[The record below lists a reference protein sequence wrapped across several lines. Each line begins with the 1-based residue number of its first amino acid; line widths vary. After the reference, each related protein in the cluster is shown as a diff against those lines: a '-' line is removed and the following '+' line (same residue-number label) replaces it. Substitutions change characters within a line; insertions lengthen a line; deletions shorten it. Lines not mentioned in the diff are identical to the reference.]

1 MNAYRQRFKD
11 LFSNIK
17 VTWVGMFA
25 SLTFKSMALNRV
37 KFDFLSAGI
46 LSVFSLALL
55 ATLDWFMRRSNFL
68 GTLRF
73 NFRSLESEAMQIG
86 AFLLC
91 GAIAAR
97 FIQKNASLN
106 SPISALLV
114 FTVLTSAKLLTI
126 LLGTAIGVLPWRWLS
141 KLDHVYIPLALLLW
155 FYLFCYVNLR
165 RGLLLEP
172 RHCVVALLPLF
183 FLQAFQNRVPP
194 HEFWREVTVAKNT
207 INPASEDVLEKQAG
221 MLAAQLMAIA
231 TQRPGMH
238 DVYFLGF
245 APFATEDVF
254 KLELDAIVPL
264 MEQRFGARD
273 RTLRLS
279 NHLSTLDK
287 HPFASLSNLRKALF
301 SIATKMNADED
312 VFVLYIT
319 SHGSRQHSI
328 ASRFPPM
335 DFNEVTPQ
343 NLRAMLDA
351 SGIKNRVLII
361 SACYSGGFI
370 EPLKDPNTLIMTAAA
385 ADKPSFGCGAE
396 SDFTYF
402 GKAVLDEQ
410 LRKNTLSF
418 EQAFKNA
425 IPVIRSRETAQGFDF
440 SDPKISIGEK
450 ISPLLQSLEKQ
461 LQEPSK

>member
-1 MNAYRQRFKD
+1 MNDYQQRLKD
-11 LFSNIK
+11 LFSNLK
-17 VTWVGMFA
+17 CTWVGMFA
-25 SLTFKSMALNRV
+25 SLAFRSMALNRV
-37 KFDFLSAGI
+37 RFDFLSASL

-55 ATLDWFMRRSNFL
+55 VTIDWFIRRSHFL

-73 NFRSLESEAMQIG
+73 NFRSLESEAIQIG

-91 GAIAAR
+91 GAITAHLM
-97 FIQKNASLN
+97 QKNPLRN
-106 SPISALLV
+106 GQVSALLI
-114 FTVLTSAKLLTI
+114 FIVLMSAKLLAILVGMMLEALPWAWLNNIDVSYTALI
-126 LLGTAIGVLPWRWLS
+126 LLM
-141 KLDHVYIPLALLLW
+141 W
-155 FYLFCYVNLR
+155 FYLFCYVTFR
-165 RGLLLEP
+165 RGLHLSA
-172 RHCVVALLPLF
+172 RQSIIVLLPLLC
-183 FLQAFQNRVPP
+183 LQAFQNRVPP
-194 HEFWREVTVAKNT
+194 HEFWREVKVTKNT

-221 MLAAQLMAIA
+221 MLPAQLAAIA
-231 TQRPGMH
+231 TQRPGIH

-254 KLELDAIVPL
+254 KLELDAIVPM
-264 MEQRFGARD
+264 MEERFDAKNRS
-273 RTLRLS
+273 LRLS
-279 NHLSTLDK
+279 NHLSTVDK

-301 SIATKMNADED
+301 AIATKMNLEED
-312 VFVLYIT
+312 VFVLYVT
-319 SHGSRQHSI
+319 SHGSKQHAI
-328 ASRFPPM
+328 ASRFPPI

-410 LRKNTLSF
+410 LRKNTYSF

-440 SDPKISIGEK
+440 SDPKILVGEK
-450 ISPLLQSLEKQ
+450 ISPILQALERQLLQRK
-461 LQEPSK
+461 